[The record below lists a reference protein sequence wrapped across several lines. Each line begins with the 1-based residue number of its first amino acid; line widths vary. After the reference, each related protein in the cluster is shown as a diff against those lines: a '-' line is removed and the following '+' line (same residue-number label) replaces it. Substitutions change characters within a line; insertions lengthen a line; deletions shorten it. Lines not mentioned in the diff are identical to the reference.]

1 MELSELSVR
10 KFSDLLGSDA
20 PAPGGG
26 SAAAIHGAMGAALD
40 AMVCSLTIGR
50 KKYADF
56 EAFASEMLPKAS
68 DLKNRFL
75 AAMETDTAVFSA
87 FSATL
92 SLPKDTE
99 EEKAARTS
107 AIQEALIHCTESPLT
122 IMELALETLELT
134 ALLLGKTN
142 ASAASD
148 VGVAAL
154 SLRACIQSAWLNVV
168 INLNSLRD
176 QILIEHFRQKG
187 ISLLEKALPLADKVY
202 ESVLSSLSK

>member
-1 MELSELSVR
+1 MELSDLSIR

-26 SAAAIHGAMGAALD
+26 SAAAIQGAMGAALD

-50 KKYADF
+50 RKYADF
-56 EAFASEMLPKAS
+56 EAFASEMMQKAC

-92 SLPKDTE
+92 SMPKATE

-107 AIQEALIHCTESPLT
+107 AMQDALIHCTESPLN
-122 IMELALETLELT
+122 IMELALEALELT
-134 ALLLGKTN
+134 QLLIGKTN
-142 ASAASD
+142 PTASSD

-168 INLNSLRD
+168 INLNSLHD

-187 ISLLEKALPLADKVY
+187 ISLLEKALPIADKIY
-202 ESVLSSLSK
+202 ESVLSAL

>member
-26 SAAAIHGAMGAALD
+26 SAAAIHGALGAALD
-40 AMVCSLTIGR
+40 AMVCSLTVGR
-50 KKYADF
+50 KKYAEN
-56 EAFASEMLPKAS
+56 EAFAAEMFQKATA
-68 DLKNRFL
+68 LKNRFL

-92 SLPKDTE
+92 SLPKNTE
-99 EEKAARTS
+99 EEKAARI
-107 AIQEALIHCTESPLT
+107 AAMQEALVHCTESPLN
-122 IMELALETLELT
+122 IMELAFEALELT
-134 ALLLGKTN
+134 KLLIGKTN
-142 ASAASD
+142 PTASSD

-154 SLRACIQSAWLNVV
+154 SLRASIQSAWLNVV
-168 INLNSLRD
+168 INLNSLHD

-187 ISLLEKALPLADKVY
+187 ISLLEKALPLADDIY
-202 ESVLSSLSK
+202 ETILSSL

>member
-26 SAAAIHGAMGAALD
+26 SAAAIHGALGAALD
-40 AMVCSLTIGR
+40 AMVCSLTVGR
-50 KKYADF
+50 KKYAEN
-56 EAFASEMLPKAS
+56 EAFAAEMFQKS
-68 DLKNRFL
+68 TDLKNKFL

-87 FSATL
+87 TL
-92 SLPKDTE
+92 SLPKNTE
-99 EEKAARTS
+99 EEKAARI
-107 AIQEALIHCTESPLT
+107 AAMQEALVHCTESPLN
-122 IMELALETLELT
+122 IMELAFEALELT
-134 ALLLGKTN
+134 KLLIGKTN
-142 ASAASD
+142 PTASSD

-168 INLNSLRD
+168 INLNSLHD

-187 ISLLEKALPLADKVY
+187 ISLLEKALPLADEIY
-202 ESVLSSLSK
+202 ESVLSSL

>member
-1 MELSELSVR
+1 MELSDLSIR

-26 SAAAIHGAMGAALD
+26 SAAAIQGAMGAALD

-50 KKYADF
+50 RKYADF
-56 EAFASEMLPKAS
+56 EAFASEMMQKAS

-75 AAMETDTAVFSA
+75 AAMETDTAVFSV

-92 SLPKDTE
+92 SMPKNTD

-107 AIQEALIHCTESPLT
+107 AIQDALIHCTESPLN
-122 IMELALETLELT
+122 IMELALEALELT
-134 ALLLGKTN
+134 QLLIGKTN
-142 ASAASD
+142 PTASSD

-168 INLNSLRD
+168 INLNSLHD

-187 ISLLEKALPLADKVY
+187 ISLLEKALPIADKIY
-202 ESVLSSLSK
+202 ESVLSAL